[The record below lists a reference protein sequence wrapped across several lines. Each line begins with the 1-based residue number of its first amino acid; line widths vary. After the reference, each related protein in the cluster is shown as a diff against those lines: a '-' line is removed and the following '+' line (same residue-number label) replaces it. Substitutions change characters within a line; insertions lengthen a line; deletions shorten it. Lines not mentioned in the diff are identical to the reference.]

1 MPGLGAVS
9 SPAVPP
15 GQPEP
20 CSRFLHPH
28 HSSASY
34 DLPQTAADD
43 RYRAPSYGG
52 QQNSDA
58 HTFVWLTVNASYLK
72 FKHGQ
77 IIMKI
82 KMVVHMY

>member
-20 CSRFLHPH
+20 WSGFLHPH
-28 HSSASY
+28 HNSTAY

-43 RYRAPSYGG
+43 RYRAPSSAG
-52 QQNSDA
+52 QLNSDE
-58 HTFVWLTVNASYLK
+58 
-72 FKHGQ
+72 
-77 IIMKI
+77 
-82 KMVVHMY
+82 